1 MAADLYTQLTHAANA
16 AVGNRHGRPFL
27 KALRTF
33 VGLLRRVPD
42 GGPSEFSNEQLMVIR
57 QLAGS
62 VVDEIEDRLE
72 DADDSKAIQ
81 QELARSV
88 YAIRDTV
95 EEIYRWERHFARGRA
110 WSADT
115 REGDARG

>member
-1 MAADLYTQLTHAANA
+1 MAADLYTQLAHAANA
-16 AVGNRHGRPFL
+16 AVANRHGRPFL
-27 KALRTF
+27 SALRNF
-33 VGLLRRVPD
+33 VALLRRVPD
-42 GGPSEFSNEQLMVIR
+42 GGPSEFSSDQLMVIR

-88 YAIRDTV
+88 YAISDTL
-95 EEIYRWERHFARGRA
+95 EEIYRWERHFLPVAARA
-110 WSADT
+110 
-115 REGDARG
+115 